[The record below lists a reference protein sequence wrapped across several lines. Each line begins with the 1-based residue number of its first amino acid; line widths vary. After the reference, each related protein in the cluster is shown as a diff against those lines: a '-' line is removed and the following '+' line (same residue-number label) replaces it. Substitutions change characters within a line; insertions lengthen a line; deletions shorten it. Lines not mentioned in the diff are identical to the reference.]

1 MGAFGVGV
9 AVIRLKVLF
18 GLYRGTGTGMSH
30 CGSGGSSDEP
40 TNDDSSG
47 SDDEPTND
55 DSSDTSCNDA
65 TCTQDLCS
73 DGEGRRQV
81 GADCCS
87 CESARKASSAVS
99 ESALLVLLVWQ
110 AALLLG

>member
-9 AVIRLKVLF
+9 AVIRVKVLI

-30 CGSGGSSDEP
+30 CGSGGS
-40 TNDDSSG
+40 N
-47 SDDEPTND
+47 DEPTND